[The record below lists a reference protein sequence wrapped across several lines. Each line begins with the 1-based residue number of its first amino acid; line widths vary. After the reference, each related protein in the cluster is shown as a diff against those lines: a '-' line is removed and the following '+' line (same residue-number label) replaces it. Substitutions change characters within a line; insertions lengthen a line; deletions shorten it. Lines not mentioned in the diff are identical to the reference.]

1 MDTKNE
7 TAGKITWAARFIGI
21 IFAAFISIFA
31 MDVFS
36 EGYGLKDLTIA
47 LFMHMLPALLIIL
60 VLIISWHR
68 EWIGGIAFLG
78 IGLVYLY
85 TSWGRIDWTGIALI
99 SIPLFILSGL
109 FFIGWSRRSQQV
121 T

>member
-1 MDTKNE
+1 MEATRDP
-7 TAGKITWAARFIGI
+7 ASKITWAARFIGI

-31 MDVFS
+31 MDVFT
-36 EGYGLKDLTIA
+36 EGFDLKDMTMA
-47 LFMHMLPALLIIL
+47 LVMHMLPTLLIIL

-85 TSWGRIDWTGIALI
+85 ASWGKMDWYGIALI
-99 SIPLFILSGL
+99 SVPLFILSGL

-121 T
+121 A

>member
-1 MDTKNE
+1 MENQKEN
-7 TAGKITWAARFIGI
+7 AGKITWAARFIGI
-21 IFAAFISIFA
+21 IYAAFISIFA

-47 LFMHMLPALLIIL
+47 LFMHMLPTILIIL

-85 TSWGRIDWTGIALI
+85 TSWGKIDWPGIALI
-99 SIPLFILSGL
+99 SIPLFVLAAL
-109 FFIGWSRRSQQV
+109 FFIGWNQRKPTV
-121 T
+121 A

>member
-1 MDTKNE
+1 MEATRDPAN
-7 TAGKITWAARFIGI
+7 KITWAARFIGI

-31 MDVFS
+31 MDVFT
-36 EGYGLKDLTIA
+36 EGYDLKDMTVA
-47 LFMHMLPALLIIL
+47 LVMHMLPTLLIIL

-85 TSWGRIDWTGIALI
+85 ISWGKMDWYGIALI
-99 SIPLFILSGL
+99 SVPLFILSGL

-121 T
+121 A